1 MRRKKKTTIVTV
13 EARERLTIR
22 HGVQQMTAWCEQC
35 GEDVLMITP
44 DEAAARLGADAR
56 TVFRG
61 VEAGKF
67 HFCEDTN
74 GRLLVCSESVRTCG
88 N

>member
-1 MRRKKKTTIVTV
+1 
-13 EARERLTIR
+13 
-22 HGVQQMTAWCEQC
+22 
-35 GEDVLMITP
+35 LMITP